1 MTMPCCPCCCCCC
14 SCCCSQY
21 VEVIGHLH
29 DEGSLQEFKSTDFG
43 DSFGELNC
51 YEVLHYYCSNR
62 YLNVN
67 IIHGTP
73 AKHALCLYYCRYG
86 TLIIEIPRYSDS
98 SKCAEYHVAS
108 CSEVFLVRR
117 FWREVVEYVTMP
129 CLSVSDC
136 RWSNIRVSRWSSE
149 NDSPV
154 YARYFFGSCEIAWL
168 THNGVPQVHPRR
180 YHAGS

>member
-1 MTMPCCPCCCCCC
+1 MMRDPCKSSRAPTLGTP
-14 SCCCSQY
+14 S
-21 VEVIGHLH
+21 V
-29 DEGSLQEFKSTDFG
+29 SLTV
-43 DSFGELNC
+43 N
-51 YEVLHYYCSNR
+51 EVLHYYCSNR

-86 TLIIEIPRYSDS
+86 TLIIKIPRYSDS